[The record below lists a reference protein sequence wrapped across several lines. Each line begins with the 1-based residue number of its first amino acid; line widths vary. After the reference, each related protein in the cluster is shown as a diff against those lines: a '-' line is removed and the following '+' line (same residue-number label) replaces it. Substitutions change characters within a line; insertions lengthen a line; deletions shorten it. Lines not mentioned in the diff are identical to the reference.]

1 MLNYIFL
8 NFQIIANNLTSLSYL
23 FYQLRS
29 QIYCLIESEH
39 QTWKYL
45 KLNVFDAIQ
54 FPKDRPIS
62 VQNPAY
68 KHQLIDRSQRRYH
81 LNLFPWL
88 GRCVFHVSSPSWAL
102 LWACCDSRRRV
113 SLAAI
118 CICTLVSLIG
128 CCLFA
133 CAFAYWVC
141 VCFMSGR
148 RRWRWRRRSMNSQTR
163 KLCDWKP
170 WDKSLQT
177 IAGKLFPFFQ
187 LLSFLE
193 FVANYP
199 PDGQWF
205 SDGTMEKGFIEFYLL
220 FSSFFFNFNN
230 ITISIRFT

>member
-1 MLNYIFL
+1 MCLMPFSFL
-8 NFQIIANNLTSLSYL
+8 RIDEF
-23 FYQLRS
+23 RS
-29 QIYCLIESEH
+29 R
-39 QTWKYL
+39 
-45 KLNVFDAIQ
+45 IQ
-54 FPKDRPIS
+54 HINTNWSIDPKGPWDW
-62 VQNPAY
+62 
-68 KHQLIDRSQRRYH
+68 DH

-88 GRCVFHVSSPSWAL
+88 CRCVFHVSSPSWAL

-148 RRWRWRRRSMNSQTR
+148 RRWRRRRRSMNSQTR

-205 SDGTMEKGFIEFYLL
+205 SGGTMEKGFIEFYLL
-220 FSSFFFNFNN
+220 FGSFSS
-230 ITISIRFT
+230 ISIILLLASGSLNIHIK